1 VRPDPEAAERAIAAF
16 LVAIG
21 HPSDSDPEL
30 HETPAR
36 VARTFCS
43 ELLGGYDID
52 VEAVLAAPQNSSSD
66 TPDDGIV
73 VVRDVRIQTLC
84 PHHLLPGMGVAA
96 IAYVPG
102 GRLLG
107 IGALTQL
114 VDAYARRFS
123 LQEHIGR
130 QVVDALM
137 TLGQARGAYCRL
149 DLQHTCLSCRGARQ
163 STAVVTT
170 EARAGSLADPGPGQR
185 LGDLLGFRSTL
196 QP

>member
-1 VRPDPEAAERAIAAF
+1 MGADPAAAERAIAAF

-30 HETPAR
+30 RETPAR

-52 VEAVLAAPQNSSSD
+52 VEALFAAPKSSASE
-66 TPDDGIV
+66 TGDDGIV

-84 PHHLLPGMGVAA
+84 PHHLLPGLGVAS

-107 IGALTQL
+107 IGALAQL
-114 VDAYARRFS
+114 VDAYARRLS

-170 EARAGSLADPGPGQR
+170 EARAGALATPESSHR
-185 LGDLLGFRSTL
+185 LRDLLGLRSS
-196 QP
+196 PAP